1 MALIP
6 DNPVVPTATV
16 TITQPG
22 NTAAPVDVTFTIDDD
37 ELLWQAKEACRQD
50 SHAYV
55 TAYLADPTVGLAG
68 GALDKQINALVVA
81 LASSTV
87 TK

>member
-1 MALIP
+1 MSLIP

-16 TITQPG
+16 TVTQSG
-22 NTAAPVDVTFTIDDD
+22 NTASPADVAFTVDDD

-50 SHAYV
+50 SHAFV

>member
-1 MALIP
+1 MSLIP
-6 DNPVVPTATV
+6 ENPVVPTATV

-22 NTAAPVDVTFTIDDD
+22 NTASPVDVAFTVDDD

-50 SHAYV
+50 THAYV
-55 TAYLADPTVGLAG
+55 TAYLADPASGMSG
-68 GALDKQINALVVA
+68 GPLDKQINALVVA

>member
-6 DNPVVPTATV
+6 ENPTVPTPVITAT
-16 TITQPG
+16 QAG
-22 NTAAPVDVTFTIDDD
+22 NTAAPVDVTFTINDV

-50 SHAYV
+50 THAYV
-55 TAYLADPTVGLAG
+55 SAFIADPTSGMAG
-68 GALDKQINALVVA
+68 GTLDKLINALVVA

>member
-6 DNPVVPTATV
+6 ENPIVPTATV
-16 TITQPG
+16 TITQAG
-22 NTAAPVDVTFTIDDD
+22 NTASPVDVAFTIDDD

-50 SHAYV
+50 THAYV

-68 GALDKQINALVVA
+68 GALDKLINALVVE

>member
-1 MALIP
+1 MPLIP
-6 DNPVVPTATV
+6 ENPTVPTAVV
-16 TITQPG
+16 TATQAG
-22 NTAAPVDVTFTIDDD
+22 NTTTPVDVAFTIDDD

-50 SHAYV
+50 THAYV